1 MAPRSK
7 TVFQGIKDYPKELLK
22 NPSLGGP
29 KVPLPRI
36 GVQDY
41 TAASPL
47 KLTGSEGPLS
57 LAPPKLKKQKLPK

>member
-7 TVFQGIKDYPKELLK
+7 AVFQGIKDYPKALLK
-22 NPSLGGP
+22 QPSLGAP

-36 GVQDY
+36 TLQDY
-41 TAASPL
+41 TAGSPL

-57 LAPPKLKKQKLPK
+57 LTPPKLKKPKLPK